1 MHVSPFMPQEGDRLP
16 TFRHEVRNRPHPN
29 KAFLYWKQPRSDP
42 APPSKIV
49 YTNDIAETFYQD
61 YSRRGIPSDR
71 KYGDR
76 DETLSVQVNPWR
88 KPVISR
94 YVRYSPLSKTKAPL
108 DLSWSPRFSS
118 CKYS

>member
-1 MHVSPFMPQEGDRLP
+1 MNVSPFMPQEGDRLP

-29 KAFLYWKQPRSDP
+29 KAFLYWKQPRADP

-61 YSRRGIPSDR
+61 YSRRGIPVDR

-76 DETLSVQVNPWR
+76 DETTSVQVNPWR
-88 KPVISR
+88 KPIVNGYVSR
-94 YVRYSPLSKTKAPL
+94 
-108 DLSWSPRFSS
+108 FNFN
-118 CKYS
+118 